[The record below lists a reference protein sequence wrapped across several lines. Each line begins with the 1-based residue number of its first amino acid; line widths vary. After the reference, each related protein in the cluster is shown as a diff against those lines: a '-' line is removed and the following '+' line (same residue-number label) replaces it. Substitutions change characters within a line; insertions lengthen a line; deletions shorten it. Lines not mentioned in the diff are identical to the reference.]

1 MKQSFIGI
9 ALIYFLLGCQETST
23 PSISNHLF
31 ADSPLSV
38 PLVSGIIDEA
48 SGLADSKAN
57 AGLLWVEQDSGNPP
71 ELALLAYNGS
81 FKKKIFIK
89 GAVNRDWED
98 LALAKGPDASLNY
111 IYLADIGDNSLQY
124 NNYFIYRFPEPAVS
138 VDSVLAWEKIT
149 FQYPDGPHNAEAI
162 FVDDSSKAI
171 YIFTKS
177 DLKSKIFRLAYPQ
190 NSTGVITATLVG
202 ELPFGEAVGAAISP
216 NGREMIIKT
225 YTALNY
231 WSRQTGE
238 SIETALKRS
247 PTNLSYKLEIQ
258 GEAVCFKNDN
268 SGFYTL
274 SEKPAISTFVEL
286 NFYKRN

>member
-1 MKQSFIGI
+1 LKQSFICI
-9 ALIYFLLGCQETST
+9 ILFSWLLGCQEEST
-23 PSISNHLF
+23 PSTSAHLF

-38 PLVSGIIDEA
+38 PIVAGIIDEA

-57 AGLLWVEQDSGNPP
+57 TGFLWVEQDSGNPP

-81 FKKKIFIK
+81 YKKKIHIK

-98 LALAKGPDASLNY
+98 MALAKGPDGNTNY
-111 IYLADIGDNSLQY
+111 IYLADIGDNGLLH
-124 NNYFIYRFPEPAVS
+124 NTYFIYRFPEPAIAT
-138 VDSVLAWEKIT
+138 DTVLLWEKIT

-171 YIFTKS
+171 YVFTKN
-177 DLKSKIFRLAYPQ
+177 DLKSKIFKLTYPQ
-190 NSTGVITATLVG
+190 TTTGTITAVLVG

-216 NGREMIIKT
+216 DSREIIVKT
-225 YTALNY
+225 YSALNY

-238 SIETALKRS
+238 SIEAAMRRS
-247 PTNLSYKLEIQ
+247 PILLPYKLEIQ

-268 SGFYTL
+268 TGLYTL
-274 SEKPAISTFVEL
+274 SERPTLSTFVEL
-286 NFYKRN
+286 NFYKRK